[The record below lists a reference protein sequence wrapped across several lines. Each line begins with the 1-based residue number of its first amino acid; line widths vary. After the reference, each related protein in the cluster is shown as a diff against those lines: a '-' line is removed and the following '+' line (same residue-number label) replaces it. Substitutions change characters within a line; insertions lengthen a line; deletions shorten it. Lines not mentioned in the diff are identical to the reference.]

1 MKTQN
6 KVMDRDSPYQKTD
19 VKEQEKAE
27 ELTGKLQ
34 FQAVEDKLMHSVLE
48 NDAQTI
54 EQGKMLNDAINNNIS
69 AFTPDLMMEQMASNF
84 KLAKQIY
91 GEKLI
96 RALSGYDDGYV
107 EKNIHIPEFQREMK
121 QKITDNI
128 EKLKDKK
135 LIDKQSAITEAGIE
149 LASLVSYI
157 EELDNLEPKGMQ
169 GEKFQKKP
177 DIYGEKSQIR
187 AFKRGDRY
195 RDLSVRKTVK
205 TAVRR
210 GHNNFTDGDLRI
222 HERQAKG
229 QIYVIYGLDSSASMK
244 GQKIDKCKKAG
255 IALAHKAINEKDKV
269 GLIVFGKEVEKAIR
283 PTSDF
288 TSLLKNIVS
297 VRAYQETN
305 ISKTIRKAIELF
317 PDKDVTRHLI
327 LITDALPTAGKRPK
341 DETIE
346 AANEAIRHNITI
358 SIVGM
363 NLDKEGEGLA
373 KEIVEIGNGKLY
385 ISKDTDDID
394 RVILEDYYSAR

>member
-1 MKTQN
+1 MA
-6 KVMDRDSPYQKTD
+6 RDMPYQKTE

-27 ELTGKLQ
+27 ELSGKLQ
-34 FQAVEDKLMHSVLE
+34 FQALEDKLMHSVME
-48 NDAQTI
+48 NDQQTI

-69 AFTPDLMMEQMASNF
+69 AFTPDLMMEQMAKDF

-91 GEKLI
+91 GEKLL

-107 EKNIHIPEFQREMK
+107 EKNMHIPEFQRELK
-121 QKITDNI
+121 QKMTENI
-128 EKLKDKK
+128 EKLKKNK
-135 LIDKQSAITEAGIE
+135 LLDKQNAVTEAGIE

-157 EELDNLEPKGMQ
+157 EELDKLEPKGQ
-169 GEKFQKKP
+169 GEKFKKKP
-177 DIYGEKSQIR
+177 DIYGDKADIR
-187 AFKRGDRY
+187 SFRRGDRY

-205 TAVRR
+205 TALRR
-210 GHNNFTDGDLRI
+210 GHGGFDNSDLKV

-244 GQKIDKCKKAG
+244 GDKIDKCKKAG
-255 IALAHKAINEKDKV
+255 IALSYKAINQKDKV
-269 GLIVFGKEVEKAIR
+269 GLIVFGKEVEKEVV

-288 TSLLKNIVS
+288 TTLLKNIVS
-297 VRAYQETN
+297 VKAFQETN
-305 ISKTIRKAIELF
+305 ISKTIKKAIELF

-346 AANEAIRHNITI
+346 AANEAIQNNITI

-363 NLDKEGEGLA
+363 NLDKEGEALA
-373 KEIVEIGNGKLY
+373 QKVVEIGQGKLY
-385 ISKDTDDID
+385 ISRETDDID
-394 RVILEDYYSAR
+394 SLILEDYYAKG